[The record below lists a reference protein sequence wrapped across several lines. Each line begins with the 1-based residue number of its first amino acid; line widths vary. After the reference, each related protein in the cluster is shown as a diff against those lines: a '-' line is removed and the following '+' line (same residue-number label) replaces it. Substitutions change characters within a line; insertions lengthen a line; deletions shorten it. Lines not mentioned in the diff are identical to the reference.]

1 MAELLEAYRSF
12 ADEHCGIP
20 ERWLLDQSIGLA
32 SLYDVVA
39 GLIAQRSS
47 GPVLDLGTGYG
58 PIAIRLAAM
67 GLGVVG
73 VDRDQR
79 VLHGTEE
86 IASRCLGHS
95 ARARF
100 VTADATR
107 LPLPD
112 RAGFRLVTA
121 SLLLEHVADPGEVA
135 AEAFRVLGPDG
146 TAAFFDVDDGLG
158 AEHPQTP
165 ALLRLGEALSA
176 WQSGYGGD
184 RRVGRKIPGLLAD
197 AGFGDVEVYVLPQAR
212 FSVTSPG
219 SEERRLTAE
228 HLGRAREGIVGT
240 GLLSEERFDGLVAEY
255 LHAPARQVCQIEGR
269 VLAFGRKAG
278 DAARRRGAQA
288 ALRRQASGARR
299 SA

>member
-1 MAELLEAYRSF
+1 MAELLEAYRRF
-12 ADEHCGIP
+12 AHERSGAP
-20 ERWLLDQSIGLA
+20 ERWLLDQSIGLS

-39 GLIAQRSS
+39 GLVAQRSS

-67 GLGVVG
+67 GLRVVG
-73 VDRDQR
+73 IDRDDR
-79 VLHGTEE
+79 VLQCTEE
-86 IASRCLGHS
+86 IASRLLGPS

-100 VTADATR
+100 VTADATC

-112 RAGFRLVTA
+112 HTGFGLVTA
-121 SLLLEHVADPGEVA
+121 SLLLEHVADPAEVA
-135 AEAFRVLGPDG
+135 AEAFRVLGAGG

-158 AEHPQTP
+158 AEHPETP
-165 ALLRLGEALSA
+165 ALFRLGEALSA

-212 FSVTSPG
+212 FSVTSPE
-219 SEERRLTAE
+219 SDERRLTAE

-240 GLLSEERFDGLVAEY
+240 GLLSEERFDELVAEY
-255 LHAPARQVCQIEGR
+255 LRAPARRLCHIEGR
-269 VLAFGRKAG
+269 VLVFGRKAG
-278 DAARRRGAQA
+278 V
-288 ALRRQASGARR
+288 R
-299 SA
+299 SP

>member
-1 MAELLEAYRSF
+1 MAELLEAYRRF
-12 ADEHCGIP
+12 ASAHPDTP
-20 ERWLLDQSIGLA
+20 ERWLLDQSIGLS

-39 GLIAQRSS
+39 GLVAPRSS

-58 PIAIRLAAM
+58 PIAIRLAAR
-67 GLGVVG
+67 GLGVMG
-73 VDRDQR
+73 IDRDER
-79 VLHGTEE
+79 VLHCAEE
-86 IASRCLGHS
+86 IASRYLGTS

-107 LPLPD
+107 LPLPE

-121 SLLLEHVADPGEVA
+121 SLLLEHVANPAQVA
-135 AEAFRVLGPDG
+135 AEAFRVLDAGG

-158 AEHPQTP
+158 IEHPETP

-184 RRVGRKIPGLLAD
+184 RRIGRKIPGLLAD
-197 AGFGDVEVYVLPQAR
+197 AGFVDVEVYVLPQAR

-228 HLGRAREGIVGT
+228 HLGRAREGIVST
-240 GLLSEERFDGLVAEY
+240 GLLSEQRFDGLLAEF
-255 LHAPARQVCQIEGR
+255 LHAPERRLCHIEGR
-269 VLAFGRKAG
+269 VLALGRKAV
-278 DAARRRGAQA
+278 APARWR
-288 ALRRQASGARR
+288 
-299 SA
+299 